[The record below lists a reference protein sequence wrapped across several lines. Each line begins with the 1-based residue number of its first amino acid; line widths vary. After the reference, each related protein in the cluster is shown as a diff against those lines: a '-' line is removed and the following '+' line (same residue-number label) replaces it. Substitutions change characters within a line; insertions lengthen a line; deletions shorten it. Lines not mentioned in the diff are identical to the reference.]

1 MKRSKTQAVY
11 RFLPEMWISE
21 KDDSERAVSAKIKNW
36 NYIKMSDIYEDFIEG
51 EIKRQIKLFGD
62 RGGDISAFDLSP
74 DTHSF
79 SIVETACNEGI
90 PDIIGEISPLVFYCS
105 SCGAVSD
112 LRNPDAVDKYTWKC
126 KNPDC
131 GKWAVKQLQMI
142 YACECGY
149 AQPIKIPHVQGVKN
163 FKFRPNET
171 QYKMFYRSGNSEKPA
186 EFVQICP
193 NCNSRLVPDNANSG
207 RNYKPF
213 TLKVINLVDQRNGQF
228 YKKGIDAQKTIVCRW
243 FDKLSTADYEEI
255 LNNIELAFSDAFKS
269 DAQRRNVKQ
278 QVRALIDAGMLPP
291 EMFESAVNN
300 MLQNAPNTKSVE
312 RYVAICD
319 DLFSRKKTENPVGY
333 AEWLS
338 HFSFKLMQ
346 YDTLKY
352 AKRIITL
359 EEAIQRQ
366 LDMEFIDS
374 PEEVTALNKKMG
386 IANMQV
392 SCDIQIIN
400 CTYGYS
406 RRVADPKNSTNKNC
420 RLKLNAY
427 DRTRD
432 GTANLVYGAKLDTEG
447 ILFEINAISCLDSAE
462 GAMYEIPEH
471 VKPILRKSQ
480 LFTVIPRI
488 YCEQCGSYEI
498 PYCAECGKPMECDEN
513 VRLHCSCGA
522 PFHVQ
527 CFEGHRA
534 CRVENWYIP
543 TSRMYTMI
551 NQNIH
556 AAFKQD
562 TADLVMCIMGS
573 ALYIAQPCIVRTEG
587 VEVFFNQI
595 DCFSRLPATAKE
607 NTKKYAVYLGEKC
620 DGTCSNA
627 KIGRC
632 IADSSMACLPKA
644 FYTLLPGFRPQPHK
658 GLEYGDV
665 AAQIN
670 VGSCAY
676 EMKGIIKK
684 NTMNSGRTSKSV
696 DVLLNTHLLSTSKA
710 GEEIIRQFV
719 EQGLVDN
726 RVDLIAVIA
735 PQYFDNSF
743 KGTLRF
749 LAKLGGKKVMFIEL
763 DDVARLIEGNSAI
776 DV

>member
-21 KDDSERAVSAKIKNW
+21 KGDSERAVSAKIKNW

-51 EIKRQIKLFGD
+51 EVKRQIKLFGD
-62 RGGDISAFDLSP
+62 RGGDISAFDISP

-79 SIVETACNEGI
+79 AIVETACNEGI

-105 SCGAVSD
+105 SCGTVTD
-112 LRNPDAVDKYTWKC
+112 LHNPDAVDKYTWKC

-149 AQPIKIPHVQGVKN
+149 AQPIKVPYVQGVKN
-163 FKFRPNET
+163 FKFRPNES
-171 QYKMFYRSGNSEKPA
+171 QYKMFYRSGNSEKTA

-269 DAQRRNVKQ
+269 DAQRRNVEQ

-312 RYVAICD
+312 RYVAMCD
-319 DLFSRKKTENPVGY
+319 DLFSRKKTEDPVGY

-346 YDTLKY
+346 YDTLRY

-386 IANMQV
+386 IENMQV

-447 ILFEINAISCLDSAE
+447 ILFEISQRKIVEWLYENKIISEEQLPDLDDDVSVKKWFAQYVHSDVISMFGEIDDSEKITKNVFALLHSMSHAFMNAAGELSGLSSNSLTEIILVETASIFIYAQTSQGIPLGALSGMAESNYAYFLRKAFEEAKNCVFDPICTERDDTACSACLIIPEISCNHFNAE
-462 GAMYEIPEH
+462 LG
-471 VKPILRKSQ
+471 RKYLYSIDGVDTP
-480 LFTVIPRI
+480 TV
-488 YCEQCGSYEI
+488 
-498 PYCAECGKPMECDEN
+498 
-513 VRLHCSCGA
+513 
-522 PFHVQ
+522 
-527 CFEGHRA
+527 
-534 CRVENWYIP
+534 
-543 TSRMYTMI
+543 
-551 NQNIH
+551 
-556 AAFKQD
+556 
-562 TADLVMCIMGS
+562 
-573 ALYIAQPCIVRTEG
+573 
-587 VEVFFNQI
+587 
-595 DCFSRLPATAKE
+595 
-607 NTKKYAVYLGEKC
+607 
-620 DGTCSNA
+620 
-627 KIGRC
+627 
-632 IADSSMACLPKA
+632 
-644 FYTLLPGFRPQPHK
+644 GFW
-658 GLEYGDV
+658 
-665 AAQIN
+665 
-670 VGSCAY
+670 
-676 EMKGIIKK
+676 EM
-684 NTMNSGRTSKSV
+684 
-696 DVLLNTHLLSTSKA
+696 
-710 GEEIIRQFV
+710 
-719 EQGLVDN
+719 
-726 RVDLIAVIA
+726 
-735 PQYFDNSF
+735 
-743 KGTLRF
+743 
-749 LAKLGGKKVMFIEL
+749 
-763 DDVARLIEGNSAI
+763 
-776 DV
+776 

>member
-51 EIKRQIKLFGD
+51 EIKRQVKLFGD

-79 SIVETACNEGI
+79 AIVETACNEGI

-243 FDKLSTADYEEI
+243 FDKLSTADYDEI

-366 LDMEFIDS
+366 LDMDFIDS

-432 GTANLVYGAKLDTEG
+432 GTANLVYGVKLDTEG
-447 ILFEINAISCLDSAE
+447 ILFEISQRKIVEWLYENNIISEEQLPDLDDDISVKKWFAQYVHSDVISMFGEIDDSEKITKNVFALLHSMSHAFMNAAGELSGLSSNSLTEIILVETASIFIYAQTSQGIPLGALSGMAESNYAYFLKKAFDEAKNCVFDPICTERDDTACSACLIIPEISCNHFNAE
-462 GAMYEIPEH
+462 LG
-471 VKPILRKSQ
+471 RK
-480 LFTVIPRI
+480 
-488 YCEQCGSYEI
+488 Y
-498 PYCAECGKPMECDEN
+498 
-513 VRLHCSCGA
+513 
-522 PFHVQ
+522 
-527 CFEGHRA
+527 
-534 CRVENWYIP
+534 
-543 TSRMYTMI
+543 
-551 NQNIH
+551 
-556 AAFKQD
+556 
-562 TADLVMCIMGS
+562 
-573 ALYIAQPCIVRTEG
+573 LYS
-587 VEVFFNQI
+587 I
-595 DCFSRLPATAKE
+595 D
-607 NTKKYAVYLGEKC
+607 G
-620 DGTCSNA
+620 
-627 KIGRC
+627 
-632 IADSSMACLPKA
+632 
-644 FYTLLPGFRPQPHK
+644 
-658 GLEYGDV
+658 
-665 AAQIN
+665 
-670 VGSCAY
+670 
-676 EMKGIIKK
+676 
-684 NTMNSGRTSKSV
+684 
-696 DVLLNTHLLSTSKA
+696 
-710 GEEIIRQFV
+710 
-719 EQGLVDN
+719 VDN
-726 RVDLIAVIA
+726 PTVG
-735 PQYFDNSF
+735 FWE
-743 KGTLRF
+743 
-749 LAKLGGKKVMFIEL
+749 M
-763 DDVARLIEGNSAI
+763 
-776 DV
+776 

>member
-51 EIKRQIKLFGD
+51 EIKRQVKLFGD

-79 SIVETACNEGI
+79 AIVETACNEGI

-243 FDKLSTADYEEI
+243 FDKLSTADYDEI

-312 RYVAICD
+312 RYVTMCD
-319 DLFSRKKTENPVGY
+319 DLFSRKKAENPAGY

-386 IANMQV
+386 ITNMQV

-447 ILFEINAISCLDSAE
+447 ILFEISQRKIVEWLYENNIISEEQLPDLDDDVSVKKWFAQYVHSDVISMFGEIDDSEKITKNVFALLHSMSHAFMNAAGELSGLSSNSLTEIILVETASIFIYAQTSQGIPLGALSGMAESNYAFFLKKAFDEAKNCVFDPICTERDDTACSACLIIPEISCNHFNAE
-462 GAMYEIPEH
+462 LG
-471 VKPILRKSQ
+471 RK
-480 LFTVIPRI
+480 
-488 YCEQCGSYEI
+488 Y
-498 PYCAECGKPMECDEN
+498 
-513 VRLHCSCGA
+513 
-522 PFHVQ
+522 
-527 CFEGHRA
+527 
-534 CRVENWYIP
+534 
-543 TSRMYTMI
+543 
-551 NQNIH
+551 
-556 AAFKQD
+556 
-562 TADLVMCIMGS
+562 
-573 ALYIAQPCIVRTEG
+573 LYS
-587 VEVFFNQI
+587 I
-595 DCFSRLPATAKE
+595 D
-607 NTKKYAVYLGEKC
+607 G
-620 DGTCSNA
+620 
-627 KIGRC
+627 
-632 IADSSMACLPKA
+632 
-644 FYTLLPGFRPQPHK
+644 
-658 GLEYGDV
+658 
-665 AAQIN
+665 
-670 VGSCAY
+670 
-676 EMKGIIKK
+676 
-684 NTMNSGRTSKSV
+684 
-696 DVLLNTHLLSTSKA
+696 
-710 GEEIIRQFV
+710 
-719 EQGLVDN
+719 VDN
-726 RVDLIAVIA
+726 PTVG
-735 PQYFDNSF
+735 FWE
-743 KGTLRF
+743 
-749 LAKLGGKKVMFIEL
+749 M
-763 DDVARLIEGNSAI
+763 
-776 DV
+776 

>member
-51 EIKRQIKLFGD
+51 EIKRQVKLFGD

-79 SIVETACNEGI
+79 AIVETACNEGI

-228 YKKGIDAQKTIVCRW
+228 YKKGIDAKKTIVCRW
-243 FDKLSTADYEEI
+243 FDKLSTADYDEI

-447 ILFEINAISCLDSAE
+447 ILFEISQRKIVEWLYENNIISEEQLPDLDDDVSVKKWFAQYVHSDVISMFGEIDDSEKITKNVFALLHSMSHAFMNSAGELSGLSGNSLTEIILVETASIFIYAQTSQGIPLGALSGMAESNYAFFLKKAFDEAKNCVFDPICTERDDTACSACLIIPEISCNHFNAE
-462 GAMYEIPEH
+462 LG
-471 VKPILRKSQ
+471 RK
-480 LFTVIPRI
+480 
-488 YCEQCGSYEI
+488 Y
-498 PYCAECGKPMECDEN
+498 
-513 VRLHCSCGA
+513 
-522 PFHVQ
+522 
-527 CFEGHRA
+527 
-534 CRVENWYIP
+534 
-543 TSRMYTMI
+543 
-551 NQNIH
+551 
-556 AAFKQD
+556 
-562 TADLVMCIMGS
+562 
-573 ALYIAQPCIVRTEG
+573 LYS
-587 VEVFFNQI
+587 I
-595 DCFSRLPATAKE
+595 D
-607 NTKKYAVYLGEKC
+607 G
-620 DGTCSNA
+620 
-627 KIGRC
+627 
-632 IADSSMACLPKA
+632 
-644 FYTLLPGFRPQPHK
+644 
-658 GLEYGDV
+658 
-665 AAQIN
+665 
-670 VGSCAY
+670 
-676 EMKGIIKK
+676 
-684 NTMNSGRTSKSV
+684 
-696 DVLLNTHLLSTSKA
+696 
-710 GEEIIRQFV
+710 
-719 EQGLVDN
+719 VDN
-726 RVDLIAVIA
+726 PTVG
-735 PQYFDNSF
+735 FWE
-743 KGTLRF
+743 
-749 LAKLGGKKVMFIEL
+749 M
-763 DDVARLIEGNSAI
+763 
-776 DV
+776 

>member
-269 DAQRRNVKQ
+269 DAQRRSVKQ

-447 ILFEINAISCLDSAE
+447 ILFEISQRKIVEWLYENNIISEEQLPDLDDDISVKKWFAQYVHSDVISMFGEIDDSEKITKNVFALLHSMSHAFMNSAGELSGLSGNSLTEIILVETASIFIYAQTSQGIPLGALSGMAESNYAYFLKKSFDEAKNCVFDPICTERDDTACSACLIIPEISCNHFNAE
-462 GAMYEIPEH
+462 LG
-471 VKPILRKSQ
+471 RK
-480 LFTVIPRI
+480 
-488 YCEQCGSYEI
+488 Y
-498 PYCAECGKPMECDEN
+498 
-513 VRLHCSCGA
+513 
-522 PFHVQ
+522 
-527 CFEGHRA
+527 
-534 CRVENWYIP
+534 
-543 TSRMYTMI
+543 
-551 NQNIH
+551 
-556 AAFKQD
+556 
-562 TADLVMCIMGS
+562 
-573 ALYIAQPCIVRTEG
+573 LYS
-587 VEVFFNQI
+587 I
-595 DCFSRLPATAKE
+595 D
-607 NTKKYAVYLGEKC
+607 G
-620 DGTCSNA
+620 
-627 KIGRC
+627 
-632 IADSSMACLPKA
+632 
-644 FYTLLPGFRPQPHK
+644 
-658 GLEYGDV
+658 
-665 AAQIN
+665 
-670 VGSCAY
+670 
-676 EMKGIIKK
+676 
-684 NTMNSGRTSKSV
+684 
-696 DVLLNTHLLSTSKA
+696 
-710 GEEIIRQFV
+710 
-719 EQGLVDN
+719 VDN
-726 RVDLIAVIA
+726 PTVG
-735 PQYFDNSF
+735 FWE
-743 KGTLRF
+743 
-749 LAKLGGKKVMFIEL
+749 M
-763 DDVARLIEGNSAI
+763 
-776 DV
+776 

>member
-447 ILFEINAISCLDSAE
+447 ILFEISQRKIVEWLYENNIISEEQLPDLDDDISVKKWFAQYVHSDVISMFGEIDDSEKITKNVFALLHSMSHAFMNSAGELSGLSGNSLTEIILVETASIFIYAQTSQGIPLGALSGMAESNYAYFLKKAFDEAKNCVFDPICTERDDTACSACLIIPEISCNHFNAE
-462 GAMYEIPEH
+462 LG
-471 VKPILRKSQ
+471 RK
-480 LFTVIPRI
+480 
-488 YCEQCGSYEI
+488 Y
-498 PYCAECGKPMECDEN
+498 
-513 VRLHCSCGA
+513 
-522 PFHVQ
+522 
-527 CFEGHRA
+527 
-534 CRVENWYIP
+534 
-543 TSRMYTMI
+543 
-551 NQNIH
+551 
-556 AAFKQD
+556 
-562 TADLVMCIMGS
+562 
-573 ALYIAQPCIVRTEG
+573 LYS
-587 VEVFFNQI
+587 I
-595 DCFSRLPATAKE
+595 D
-607 NTKKYAVYLGEKC
+607 G
-620 DGTCSNA
+620 
-627 KIGRC
+627 
-632 IADSSMACLPKA
+632 
-644 FYTLLPGFRPQPHK
+644 
-658 GLEYGDV
+658 
-665 AAQIN
+665 
-670 VGSCAY
+670 
-676 EMKGIIKK
+676 
-684 NTMNSGRTSKSV
+684 
-696 DVLLNTHLLSTSKA
+696 
-710 GEEIIRQFV
+710 
-719 EQGLVDN
+719 VDN
-726 RVDLIAVIA
+726 STVG
-735 PQYFDNSF
+735 FWE
-743 KGTLRF
+743 
-749 LAKLGGKKVMFIEL
+749 M
-763 DDVARLIEGNSAI
+763 
-776 DV
+776 

>member
-11 RFLPEMWISE
+11 SFLPEMWISE

-269 DAQRRNVKQ
+269 DAQKRNVKQ

-447 ILFEINAISCLDSAE
+447 ILFEISQRKIVEWLYENNIISEEQLPDLDDDVSVKKWFAQYVHSDVISMFGEIDDSEKITKNVFALLHSMSHAFMNSAGELSGLSGNSLTEIILVETASIFIYAQTSQGIPLGALSGMAESNYAYFLKKAFDEAKNCVFDPICTERDDTACSACLIIPEISCNHFNAE
-462 GAMYEIPEH
+462 LG
-471 VKPILRKSQ
+471 RK
-480 LFTVIPRI
+480 
-488 YCEQCGSYEI
+488 Y
-498 PYCAECGKPMECDEN
+498 
-513 VRLHCSCGA
+513 
-522 PFHVQ
+522 
-527 CFEGHRA
+527 
-534 CRVENWYIP
+534 
-543 TSRMYTMI
+543 
-551 NQNIH
+551 
-556 AAFKQD
+556 
-562 TADLVMCIMGS
+562 
-573 ALYIAQPCIVRTEG
+573 LYS
-587 VEVFFNQI
+587 I
-595 DCFSRLPATAKE
+595 D
-607 NTKKYAVYLGEKC
+607 G
-620 DGTCSNA
+620 
-627 KIGRC
+627 
-632 IADSSMACLPKA
+632 
-644 FYTLLPGFRPQPHK
+644 
-658 GLEYGDV
+658 
-665 AAQIN
+665 
-670 VGSCAY
+670 
-676 EMKGIIKK
+676 
-684 NTMNSGRTSKSV
+684 
-696 DVLLNTHLLSTSKA
+696 
-710 GEEIIRQFV
+710 
-719 EQGLVDN
+719 VDN
-726 RVDLIAVIA
+726 PTVG
-735 PQYFDNSF
+735 FWE
-743 KGTLRF
+743 
-749 LAKLGGKKVMFIEL
+749 M
-763 DDVARLIEGNSAI
+763 
-776 DV
+776 

>member
-21 KDDSERAVSAKIKNW
+21 KGDSERAVSAKIKNW

-79 SIVETACNEGI
+79 AIVETACNEGI

-142 YACECGY
+142 YVCECGY
-149 AQPIKIPHVQGVKN
+149 AQPIKIPHVQEVKN

-243 FDKLSTADYEEI
+243 FDELSTADYEEI

-312 RYVAICD
+312 RYVAMCD
-319 DLFSRKKTENPVGY
+319 DLFSRKKAENPVGY

-374 PEEVTALNKKMG
+374 PEEVTALSKKMG

-447 ILFEINAISCLDSAE
+447 ILFEISQRKIVEWLYENNIISEEQLPDLDDDISVKKWFAQYVHSDVISMFGEIDDSEKITKNVFALLHSMSHAFMNSAGELSGLSGNSLTEIILVETASIFIYAQTSQGIPLGALSGMAESNYAYFLKKAFDEAKNCVFDPICTERDDTACSACLIIPEISCNHFNAE
-462 GAMYEIPEH
+462 LG
-471 VKPILRKSQ
+471 RK
-480 LFTVIPRI
+480 
-488 YCEQCGSYEI
+488 Y
-498 PYCAECGKPMECDEN
+498 
-513 VRLHCSCGA
+513 
-522 PFHVQ
+522 
-527 CFEGHRA
+527 
-534 CRVENWYIP
+534 
-543 TSRMYTMI
+543 
-551 NQNIH
+551 
-556 AAFKQD
+556 
-562 TADLVMCIMGS
+562 
-573 ALYIAQPCIVRTEG
+573 LYS
-587 VEVFFNQI
+587 I
-595 DCFSRLPATAKE
+595 D
-607 NTKKYAVYLGEKC
+607 G
-620 DGTCSNA
+620 
-627 KIGRC
+627 
-632 IADSSMACLPKA
+632 
-644 FYTLLPGFRPQPHK
+644 
-658 GLEYGDV
+658 
-665 AAQIN
+665 
-670 VGSCAY
+670 
-676 EMKGIIKK
+676 
-684 NTMNSGRTSKSV
+684 
-696 DVLLNTHLLSTSKA
+696 
-710 GEEIIRQFV
+710 
-719 EQGLVDN
+719 VDN
-726 RVDLIAVIA
+726 PTVG
-735 PQYFDNSF
+735 FWE
-743 KGTLRF
+743 
-749 LAKLGGKKVMFIEL
+749 M
-763 DDVARLIEGNSAI
+763 
-776 DV
+776 

>member
-74 DTHSF
+74 DIHSF
-79 SIVETACNEGI
+79 AIVETACNEGI

-105 SCGAVSD
+105 SCGTVSD

-171 QYKMFYRSGNSEKPA
+171 QYKIFYRSGNSEKPA

-207 RNYKPF
+207 RNYKSF

-243 FDKLSTADYEEI
+243 FDKLSTADYDEI

-312 RYVAICD
+312 RYVAMCD

-386 IANMQV
+386 ITNMQV

-447 ILFEINAISCLDSAE
+447 ILFEISQRKIVEWLYENNIISEEQLPDLDDDISVKKWFAQYVHSDVISMFGEIDDSEKITKNVFALLHSVSHAFMNSAGELSGLSGNSLTEIILVETASIFIYAQTSQGIPLGALSGMAESNYAYFLKKAFDEAKNCVFDPICTERDDTACSACLIIPEISCNHFNAE
-462 GAMYEIPEH
+462 LG
-471 VKPILRKSQ
+471 RK
-480 LFTVIPRI
+480 
-488 YCEQCGSYEI
+488 Y
-498 PYCAECGKPMECDEN
+498 
-513 VRLHCSCGA
+513 
-522 PFHVQ
+522 
-527 CFEGHRA
+527 
-534 CRVENWYIP
+534 
-543 TSRMYTMI
+543 
-551 NQNIH
+551 
-556 AAFKQD
+556 
-562 TADLVMCIMGS
+562 
-573 ALYIAQPCIVRTEG
+573 LYS
-587 VEVFFNQI
+587 I
-595 DCFSRLPATAKE
+595 D
-607 NTKKYAVYLGEKC
+607 G
-620 DGTCSNA
+620 
-627 KIGRC
+627 
-632 IADSSMACLPKA
+632 
-644 FYTLLPGFRPQPHK
+644 
-658 GLEYGDV
+658 
-665 AAQIN
+665 
-670 VGSCAY
+670 
-676 EMKGIIKK
+676 
-684 NTMNSGRTSKSV
+684 
-696 DVLLNTHLLSTSKA
+696 
-710 GEEIIRQFV
+710 
-719 EQGLVDN
+719 VDN
-726 RVDLIAVIA
+726 PTVG
-735 PQYFDNSF
+735 FWE
-743 KGTLRF
+743 
-749 LAKLGGKKVMFIEL
+749 M
-763 DDVARLIEGNSAI
+763 
-776 DV
+776 

>member
-51 EIKRQIKLFGD
+51 EIKRQVKLFGD

-79 SIVETACNEGI
+79 AIVETACNEGI

-243 FDKLSTADYEEI
+243 FDKLSTADYDEI

-312 RYVAICD
+312 RYVAMCE
-319 DLFSRKKTENPVGY
+319 DLFSRKKAENPVGY

-386 IANMQV
+386 ITNMQV

-447 ILFEINAISCLDSAE
+447 ILFEISQRKIVEWLYENNIISEEQLPDLDDDVSVKKWFAQYVHSDVISMFGEIDDSEKITKNVFALLHSMSHAFMNAAGELSGLSSNSLTEIILVETASIFIYAQTSQGIPLGALSGMAESNYAFFLKKAFDEAKNCVFDPICTERDDTACSACLIIPEISCNHFNAE
-462 GAMYEIPEH
+462 LG
-471 VKPILRKSQ
+471 RK
-480 LFTVIPRI
+480 
-488 YCEQCGSYEI
+488 Y
-498 PYCAECGKPMECDEN
+498 
-513 VRLHCSCGA
+513 
-522 PFHVQ
+522 
-527 CFEGHRA
+527 
-534 CRVENWYIP
+534 
-543 TSRMYTMI
+543 
-551 NQNIH
+551 
-556 AAFKQD
+556 
-562 TADLVMCIMGS
+562 
-573 ALYIAQPCIVRTEG
+573 LYS
-587 VEVFFNQI
+587 I
-595 DCFSRLPATAKE
+595 D
-607 NTKKYAVYLGEKC
+607 G
-620 DGTCSNA
+620 
-627 KIGRC
+627 
-632 IADSSMACLPKA
+632 
-644 FYTLLPGFRPQPHK
+644 
-658 GLEYGDV
+658 
-665 AAQIN
+665 
-670 VGSCAY
+670 
-676 EMKGIIKK
+676 
-684 NTMNSGRTSKSV
+684 
-696 DVLLNTHLLSTSKA
+696 
-710 GEEIIRQFV
+710 
-719 EQGLVDN
+719 VDN
-726 RVDLIAVIA
+726 PTVG
-735 PQYFDNSF
+735 FWE
-743 KGTLRF
+743 
-749 LAKLGGKKVMFIEL
+749 M
-763 DDVARLIEGNSAI
+763 
-776 DV
+776 

>member
-21 KDDSERAVSAKIKNW
+21 KGDSGRAVSAKIKNW

-79 SIVETACNEGI
+79 AIVETACNEGI

-105 SCGAVSD
+105 SCGTVSD

-312 RYVAICD
+312 RYVAMCD

-374 PEEVTALNKKMG
+374 PEEVTALSKKMG

-447 ILFEINAISCLDSAE
+447 ILFEISQRKIVEWLYENNIISEEQLPDLDDDISVKKWFAQYVHSDVISMFGEIDDSEKITKNVFALLHSMSHAFMNSAGELSGLSGNSLTEIILVETASIFIYAQTSQGIPLGALSGMAESNYAYFLKKAFDEAKNCVFDPICTERDDTACSACLIIPEISCNHFNAE
-462 GAMYEIPEH
+462 LG
-471 VKPILRKSQ
+471 RK
-480 LFTVIPRI
+480 
-488 YCEQCGSYEI
+488 Y
-498 PYCAECGKPMECDEN
+498 
-513 VRLHCSCGA
+513 
-522 PFHVQ
+522 
-527 CFEGHRA
+527 
-534 CRVENWYIP
+534 
-543 TSRMYTMI
+543 
-551 NQNIH
+551 
-556 AAFKQD
+556 
-562 TADLVMCIMGS
+562 
-573 ALYIAQPCIVRTEG
+573 LYS
-587 VEVFFNQI
+587 I
-595 DCFSRLPATAKE
+595 D
-607 NTKKYAVYLGEKC
+607 G
-620 DGTCSNA
+620 
-627 KIGRC
+627 
-632 IADSSMACLPKA
+632 
-644 FYTLLPGFRPQPHK
+644 
-658 GLEYGDV
+658 
-665 AAQIN
+665 
-670 VGSCAY
+670 
-676 EMKGIIKK
+676 
-684 NTMNSGRTSKSV
+684 
-696 DVLLNTHLLSTSKA
+696 
-710 GEEIIRQFV
+710 
-719 EQGLVDN
+719 VDN
-726 RVDLIAVIA
+726 PTVG
-735 PQYFDNSF
+735 FWE
-743 KGTLRF
+743 
-749 LAKLGGKKVMFIEL
+749 M
-763 DDVARLIEGNSAI
+763 
-776 DV
+776 

>member
-21 KDDSERAVSAKIKNW
+21 KGDSERAVSAKIKNW

-79 SIVETACNEGI
+79 AIVETACNEGI

-105 SCGAVSD
+105 SCGTVSD

-312 RYVAICD
+312 RYVAMCD

-374 PEEVTALNKKMG
+374 PEEVTALSKKMG

-447 ILFEINAISCLDSAE
+447 ILFEISQRKIVEWLYENNIISEEQLPDLDDDISVKKWFAQYVHSDVISMFGEIDDSEKITKNVFALLHSMSHAFMNSAGELSGLSGNSLTEIILVETASIFIYAQTSQGIPLGALSGMAESNYAYFLKKAFDEAKNCVFDPICTERDDTACSACLIIPEISCNHFNAE
-462 GAMYEIPEH
+462 LG
-471 VKPILRKSQ
+471 RK
-480 LFTVIPRI
+480 
-488 YCEQCGSYEI
+488 Y
-498 PYCAECGKPMECDEN
+498 
-513 VRLHCSCGA
+513 
-522 PFHVQ
+522 
-527 CFEGHRA
+527 
-534 CRVENWYIP
+534 
-543 TSRMYTMI
+543 
-551 NQNIH
+551 
-556 AAFKQD
+556 
-562 TADLVMCIMGS
+562 
-573 ALYIAQPCIVRTEG
+573 LYS
-587 VEVFFNQI
+587 I
-595 DCFSRLPATAKE
+595 D
-607 NTKKYAVYLGEKC
+607 G
-620 DGTCSNA
+620 
-627 KIGRC
+627 
-632 IADSSMACLPKA
+632 
-644 FYTLLPGFRPQPHK
+644 
-658 GLEYGDV
+658 
-665 AAQIN
+665 
-670 VGSCAY
+670 
-676 EMKGIIKK
+676 
-684 NTMNSGRTSKSV
+684 
-696 DVLLNTHLLSTSKA
+696 
-710 GEEIIRQFV
+710 
-719 EQGLVDN
+719 VDN
-726 RVDLIAVIA
+726 PTVG
-735 PQYFDNSF
+735 FW
-743 KGTLRF
+743 K
-749 LAKLGGKKVMFIEL
+749 M
-763 DDVARLIEGNSAI
+763 
-776 DV
+776 

>member
-79 SIVETACNEGI
+79 AIVETACNEGI

-312 RYVAICD
+312 RYVAMCD

-386 IANMQV
+386 ITNMQV

-447 ILFEINAISCLDSAE
+447 ILFEISQRKIVEWLYENNIISEEQLPDLDDDISVKKWFAQYVHSDVISMFGEIDDSEKITKNVFALLHSMSHAFMNSAGELSGLSGNSLTEIILVETASIFIYAQTSQGIPLGALSGMAESNYAYFLKKAFDEAKNCVFDPICTERDDTACSACLIIPEISCNHFNAE
-462 GAMYEIPEH
+462 LG
-471 VKPILRKSQ
+471 RK
-480 LFTVIPRI
+480 
-488 YCEQCGSYEI
+488 Y
-498 PYCAECGKPMECDEN
+498 
-513 VRLHCSCGA
+513 
-522 PFHVQ
+522 
-527 CFEGHRA
+527 
-534 CRVENWYIP
+534 
-543 TSRMYTMI
+543 
-551 NQNIH
+551 
-556 AAFKQD
+556 
-562 TADLVMCIMGS
+562 
-573 ALYIAQPCIVRTEG
+573 LYS
-587 VEVFFNQI
+587 I
-595 DCFSRLPATAKE
+595 D
-607 NTKKYAVYLGEKC
+607 G
-620 DGTCSNA
+620 
-627 KIGRC
+627 
-632 IADSSMACLPKA
+632 
-644 FYTLLPGFRPQPHK
+644 
-658 GLEYGDV
+658 
-665 AAQIN
+665 
-670 VGSCAY
+670 
-676 EMKGIIKK
+676 
-684 NTMNSGRTSKSV
+684 
-696 DVLLNTHLLSTSKA
+696 
-710 GEEIIRQFV
+710 
-719 EQGLVDN
+719 VDN
-726 RVDLIAVIA
+726 PTVG
-735 PQYFDNSF
+735 FWE
-743 KGTLRF
+743 
-749 LAKLGGKKVMFIEL
+749 M
-763 DDVARLIEGNSAI
+763 
-776 DV
+776 

>member
-21 KDDSERAVSAKIKNW
+21 KGDSERAVSAKIKNW

-79 SIVETACNEGI
+79 AIVETACNEGI

-105 SCGAVSD
+105 SCGTVSD

-171 QYKMFYRSGNSEKPA
+171 QYKMFYRSGNSEKTA

-300 MLQNAPNTKSVE
+300 MLQNAPNTKNVE
-312 RYVAICD
+312 RYVAMCD

-406 RRVADPKNSTNKNC
+406 RRVSDPKNSTNKNC

-447 ILFEINAISCLDSAE
+447 ILFEISQRKIVEWLYENNIISEEQLPDLDDDISVKKWFAQYVHSDVISMFGEIDDSEKITKNVFALLHSMSHAFMNSAGELSGLSGNSLTEIILVETASIFIYAQTSQGIPLGALSGMAESNYAYFLKKAFDEAKNCVFDPICTERDDTACSACLIIPEISCNHFNAE
-462 GAMYEIPEH
+462 LG
-471 VKPILRKSQ
+471 RK
-480 LFTVIPRI
+480 
-488 YCEQCGSYEI
+488 Y
-498 PYCAECGKPMECDEN
+498 
-513 VRLHCSCGA
+513 
-522 PFHVQ
+522 
-527 CFEGHRA
+527 
-534 CRVENWYIP
+534 
-543 TSRMYTMI
+543 
-551 NQNIH
+551 
-556 AAFKQD
+556 
-562 TADLVMCIMGS
+562 
-573 ALYIAQPCIVRTEG
+573 LYS
-587 VEVFFNQI
+587 I
-595 DCFSRLPATAKE
+595 D
-607 NTKKYAVYLGEKC
+607 G
-620 DGTCSNA
+620 
-627 KIGRC
+627 
-632 IADSSMACLPKA
+632 
-644 FYTLLPGFRPQPHK
+644 
-658 GLEYGDV
+658 
-665 AAQIN
+665 
-670 VGSCAY
+670 
-676 EMKGIIKK
+676 
-684 NTMNSGRTSKSV
+684 
-696 DVLLNTHLLSTSKA
+696 
-710 GEEIIRQFV
+710 
-719 EQGLVDN
+719 VDN
-726 RVDLIAVIA
+726 PTVG
-735 PQYFDNSF
+735 FWE
-743 KGTLRF
+743 
-749 LAKLGGKKVMFIEL
+749 M
-763 DDVARLIEGNSAI
+763 
-776 DV
+776 

>member
-21 KDDSERAVSAKIKNW
+21 KGDSERAVSAKIKNW

-79 SIVETACNEGI
+79 AIVETACNEGI

-105 SCGAVSD
+105 SCGTVSD

-171 QYKMFYRSGNSEKPA
+171 QYKMFYRSGNSEKTA

-300 MLQNAPNTKSVE
+300 MLQNAPNTKNVE
-312 RYVAICD
+312 WYVAMCD

-447 ILFEINAISCLDSAE
+447 ILFEISQRKIVEWLYENNIISEEQLPDLDDDISVKKWFAQYVHSDVISMFGEIDDSEKITKNVFALLHSMSHAFMNSAGELSGLSGNSLTEIILVETASIFIYAQTSQGIPLGALSGMAESNYAYFLKKAFDEAKNCVFDPICTERDDTACSACLIIPEISCNHFNAE
-462 GAMYEIPEH
+462 LG
-471 VKPILRKSQ
+471 RK
-480 LFTVIPRI
+480 
-488 YCEQCGSYEI
+488 Y
-498 PYCAECGKPMECDEN
+498 
-513 VRLHCSCGA
+513 
-522 PFHVQ
+522 
-527 CFEGHRA
+527 
-534 CRVENWYIP
+534 
-543 TSRMYTMI
+543 
-551 NQNIH
+551 
-556 AAFKQD
+556 
-562 TADLVMCIMGS
+562 
-573 ALYIAQPCIVRTEG
+573 LYS
-587 VEVFFNQI
+587 I
-595 DCFSRLPATAKE
+595 D
-607 NTKKYAVYLGEKC
+607 G
-620 DGTCSNA
+620 
-627 KIGRC
+627 
-632 IADSSMACLPKA
+632 
-644 FYTLLPGFRPQPHK
+644 
-658 GLEYGDV
+658 
-665 AAQIN
+665 
-670 VGSCAY
+670 
-676 EMKGIIKK
+676 
-684 NTMNSGRTSKSV
+684 
-696 DVLLNTHLLSTSKA
+696 
-710 GEEIIRQFV
+710 
-719 EQGLVDN
+719 VDN
-726 RVDLIAVIA
+726 PTVG
-735 PQYFDNSF
+735 FWE
-743 KGTLRF
+743 
-749 LAKLGGKKVMFIEL
+749 M
-763 DDVARLIEGNSAI
+763 
-776 DV
+776 

>member
-11 RFLPEMWISE
+11 RFLPVMWISE

-447 ILFEINAISCLDSAE
+447 ILFEISQRKIVEWLYENNIISEEQLPDLDDDISVKKWFAQYVHSDVISMFGEIDDSEKITKNVFALLHSMSHAFMNSAGELSGLSGNSLTEIILVETASIFIYAQTSQGIPLGALSGMAESNYAYFLKKAFDEAKNCVFDPICTERDDTACSACLIIPEISCNHFNAE
-462 GAMYEIPEH
+462 LG
-471 VKPILRKSQ
+471 RK
-480 LFTVIPRI
+480 
-488 YCEQCGSYEI
+488 Y
-498 PYCAECGKPMECDEN
+498 
-513 VRLHCSCGA
+513 
-522 PFHVQ
+522 
-527 CFEGHRA
+527 
-534 CRVENWYIP
+534 
-543 TSRMYTMI
+543 
-551 NQNIH
+551 
-556 AAFKQD
+556 
-562 TADLVMCIMGS
+562 
-573 ALYIAQPCIVRTEG
+573 LYS
-587 VEVFFNQI
+587 I
-595 DCFSRLPATAKE
+595 D
-607 NTKKYAVYLGEKC
+607 G
-620 DGTCSNA
+620 
-627 KIGRC
+627 
-632 IADSSMACLPKA
+632 
-644 FYTLLPGFRPQPHK
+644 
-658 GLEYGDV
+658 
-665 AAQIN
+665 
-670 VGSCAY
+670 
-676 EMKGIIKK
+676 
-684 NTMNSGRTSKSV
+684 
-696 DVLLNTHLLSTSKA
+696 
-710 GEEIIRQFV
+710 
-719 EQGLVDN
+719 VDN
-726 RVDLIAVIA
+726 PTVG
-735 PQYFDNSF
+735 FWE
-743 KGTLRF
+743 
-749 LAKLGGKKVMFIEL
+749 M
-763 DDVARLIEGNSAI
+763 
-776 DV
+776 

>member
-1 MKRSKTQAVY
+1 
-11 RFLPEMWISE
+11 
-21 KDDSERAVSAKIKNW
+21 
-36 NYIKMSDIYEDFIEG
+36 MSDIYEDFIEG

-243 FDKLSTADYEEI
+243 FDKLSTADYDEI

-269 DAQRRNVKQ
+269 NAQRRNVKQ

-312 RYVAICD
+312 RYVAMCD
-319 DLFSRKKTENPVGY
+319 DLFSRKKAENPVGY

-386 IANMQV
+386 ITNMQV

-447 ILFEINAISCLDSAE
+447 ILFEISQRKIVEWLYENNIISEEQLPDLDDDVSVKKWFAQYVHSDVISMFGEIDDSEKITKNVFALLHSMSHAFMNAAGELSGLSSNSLTEIILVETASIFIYAQTSQGIPLGALSGMAESNYAYFLKKAFDETKNCVFDPICTERDDTACSACLIIPEISCNHFNAE
-462 GAMYEIPEH
+462 LG
-471 VKPILRKSQ
+471 RK
-480 LFTVIPRI
+480 
-488 YCEQCGSYEI
+488 Y
-498 PYCAECGKPMECDEN
+498 
-513 VRLHCSCGA
+513 
-522 PFHVQ
+522 
-527 CFEGHRA
+527 
-534 CRVENWYIP
+534 
-543 TSRMYTMI
+543 
-551 NQNIH
+551 
-556 AAFKQD
+556 
-562 TADLVMCIMGS
+562 
-573 ALYIAQPCIVRTEG
+573 LYS
-587 VEVFFNQI
+587 I
-595 DCFSRLPATAKE
+595 D
-607 NTKKYAVYLGEKC
+607 G
-620 DGTCSNA
+620 
-627 KIGRC
+627 
-632 IADSSMACLPKA
+632 
-644 FYTLLPGFRPQPHK
+644 
-658 GLEYGDV
+658 
-665 AAQIN
+665 
-670 VGSCAY
+670 
-676 EMKGIIKK
+676 
-684 NTMNSGRTSKSV
+684 
-696 DVLLNTHLLSTSKA
+696 
-710 GEEIIRQFV
+710 
-719 EQGLVDN
+719 VDN
-726 RVDLIAVIA
+726 PTVG
-735 PQYFDNSF
+735 FWE
-743 KGTLRF
+743 
-749 LAKLGGKKVMFIEL
+749 M
-763 DDVARLIEGNSAI
+763 
-776 DV
+776 

>member
-11 RFLPEMWISE
+11 SFLPEMWISE

-269 DAQRRNVKQ
+269 DAQKRNVKQ

-386 IANMQV
+386 IANIQV

-447 ILFEINAISCLDSAE
+447 ILFEISQRKIVEWLYENNIISEEQLPDLDDDISVKKWFAQYVHSDVISMFGEIDDSEKITKNVFALLHSMSHAFMNSAGELSGLSGNSLTEIILVETASIFIYAQTSQGIPLGALSGMAESNYAYFLKKAFDEAKNCVFDPICTERDDTACSACLIIPEISCNHFNAE
-462 GAMYEIPEH
+462 LG
-471 VKPILRKSQ
+471 RK
-480 LFTVIPRI
+480 
-488 YCEQCGSYEI
+488 Y
-498 PYCAECGKPMECDEN
+498 
-513 VRLHCSCGA
+513 
-522 PFHVQ
+522 
-527 CFEGHRA
+527 
-534 CRVENWYIP
+534 
-543 TSRMYTMI
+543 
-551 NQNIH
+551 
-556 AAFKQD
+556 
-562 TADLVMCIMGS
+562 
-573 ALYIAQPCIVRTEG
+573 LYS
-587 VEVFFNQI
+587 I
-595 DCFSRLPATAKE
+595 D
-607 NTKKYAVYLGEKC
+607 G
-620 DGTCSNA
+620 
-627 KIGRC
+627 
-632 IADSSMACLPKA
+632 
-644 FYTLLPGFRPQPHK
+644 
-658 GLEYGDV
+658 
-665 AAQIN
+665 
-670 VGSCAY
+670 
-676 EMKGIIKK
+676 
-684 NTMNSGRTSKSV
+684 
-696 DVLLNTHLLSTSKA
+696 
-710 GEEIIRQFV
+710 
-719 EQGLVDN
+719 VDN
-726 RVDLIAVIA
+726 PTVG
-735 PQYFDNSF
+735 FWE
-743 KGTLRF
+743 
-749 LAKLGGKKVMFIEL
+749 M
-763 DDVARLIEGNSAI
+763 
-776 DV
+776 

>member
-79 SIVETACNEGI
+79 AIVETACNEGI
-90 PDIIGEISPLVFYCS
+90 PDVIGEISPLVFYCS

-243 FDKLSTADYEEI
+243 FDKLSTADYDEI

-312 RYVAICD
+312 RYVAMCD

-386 IANMQV
+386 ITNMQV

-447 ILFEINAISCLDSAE
+447 ILFEISQRKIVEWLYENNIISEEQLPDLDDDVSVKKWFAQYVHSDVISMFGEIDDSEKITKNVFALLHSMSHAFMNAAGELSGLSSNSLTEIILVETASIFIYAQTSQGIPLGALSGMAESNYAYFLKKAFDEAKNCVFDPICTERDDTACSACLIIPEISCNHFNAE
-462 GAMYEIPEH
+462 LG
-471 VKPILRKSQ
+471 RK
-480 LFTVIPRI
+480 
-488 YCEQCGSYEI
+488 Y
-498 PYCAECGKPMECDEN
+498 
-513 VRLHCSCGA
+513 
-522 PFHVQ
+522 
-527 CFEGHRA
+527 
-534 CRVENWYIP
+534 
-543 TSRMYTMI
+543 
-551 NQNIH
+551 
-556 AAFKQD
+556 
-562 TADLVMCIMGS
+562 
-573 ALYIAQPCIVRTEG
+573 LYS
-587 VEVFFNQI
+587 I
-595 DCFSRLPATAKE
+595 D
-607 NTKKYAVYLGEKC
+607 G
-620 DGTCSNA
+620 
-627 KIGRC
+627 
-632 IADSSMACLPKA
+632 
-644 FYTLLPGFRPQPHK
+644 
-658 GLEYGDV
+658 
-665 AAQIN
+665 
-670 VGSCAY
+670 
-676 EMKGIIKK
+676 
-684 NTMNSGRTSKSV
+684 
-696 DVLLNTHLLSTSKA
+696 
-710 GEEIIRQFV
+710 
-719 EQGLVDN
+719 VDN
-726 RVDLIAVIA
+726 PTVG
-735 PQYFDNSF
+735 FWE
-743 KGTLRF
+743 
-749 LAKLGGKKVMFIEL
+749 M
-763 DDVARLIEGNSAI
+763 
-776 DV
+776 

>member
-21 KDDSERAVSAKIKNW
+21 KGDSERAVSAKIKNW

-79 SIVETACNEGI
+79 AIVETACNEGI

-105 SCGAVSD
+105 SCGTVSD

-269 DAQRRNVKQ
+269 DAQRQNVKQ

-312 RYVAICD
+312 RYVAMCD

-374 PEEVTALNKKMG
+374 PAEVTALNKKMG

-447 ILFEINAISCLDSAE
+447 ILFEISQRKIVEWLYENNIISEEQLPDLDDDISVKKWFAQYVHSDVISMFGEIDDSEKITKNVFALLHSMSHAFMNSAGELSGLSGNSLTEIILVETASIFIYAQTSQGIPLGALSGMAESNYAYFLKKAFDEAKNCVFDPICTERDDTACSACLIIPEISCNHFNAE
-462 GAMYEIPEH
+462 LG
-471 VKPILRKSQ
+471 RK
-480 LFTVIPRI
+480 
-488 YCEQCGSYEI
+488 Y
-498 PYCAECGKPMECDEN
+498 
-513 VRLHCSCGA
+513 
-522 PFHVQ
+522 
-527 CFEGHRA
+527 
-534 CRVENWYIP
+534 
-543 TSRMYTMI
+543 
-551 NQNIH
+551 
-556 AAFKQD
+556 
-562 TADLVMCIMGS
+562 
-573 ALYIAQPCIVRTEG
+573 LYS
-587 VEVFFNQI
+587 I
-595 DCFSRLPATAKE
+595 D
-607 NTKKYAVYLGEKC
+607 G
-620 DGTCSNA
+620 
-627 KIGRC
+627 
-632 IADSSMACLPKA
+632 
-644 FYTLLPGFRPQPHK
+644 
-658 GLEYGDV
+658 
-665 AAQIN
+665 
-670 VGSCAY
+670 
-676 EMKGIIKK
+676 
-684 NTMNSGRTSKSV
+684 
-696 DVLLNTHLLSTSKA
+696 
-710 GEEIIRQFV
+710 
-719 EQGLVDN
+719 VDN
-726 RVDLIAVIA
+726 PTVG
-735 PQYFDNSF
+735 FWE
-743 KGTLRF
+743 
-749 LAKLGGKKVMFIEL
+749 M
-763 DDVARLIEGNSAI
+763 
-776 DV
+776 

>member
-21 KDDSERAVSAKIKNW
+21 KGDSERAVSAKIKNW
-36 NYIKMSDIYEDFIEG
+36 NYIKMSGIYEDFIEG

-62 RGGDISAFDLSP
+62 RGGDISAFDISP

-79 SIVETACNEGI
+79 TIVETACNEGI

-105 SCGAVSD
+105 SCGTVTD

-149 AQPIKIPHVQGVKN
+149 AQPIKVPYVQGVKD

-243 FDKLSTADYEEI
+243 FEKLSTADYEEI
-255 LNNIELAFSDAFKS
+255 LDNIELAFSDAFKS
-269 DAQRRNVKQ
+269 NAQRRNVEQ

-312 RYVAICD
+312 RYVAMCD
-319 DLFSRKKTENPVGY
+319 DLFARKKAEDPAGY
-333 AEWLS
+333 TEWLS

-359 EEAIQRQ
+359 EEAIKRQ

-374 PEEVTALNKKMG
+374 PEEITALNDKLG

-447 ILFEINAISCLDSAE
+447 ILFEISQRRIIEWLYENKIIGEEQLPDLDDDVSVKKWFAEYVHSDVITMFGEIDDSEKITKNVFALLHSMSHAFINAAGELSGLSSNSLTEIILVETASIFIYAQTSQGIPLGALSGMAESNYAYFLKKAFDETKNCVFDPICTERDDTACSACLIIPEISCNHFNAE
-462 GAMYEIPEH
+462 LG
-471 VKPILRKSQ
+471 RKYLYSIDG
-480 LFTVIPRI
+480 V
-488 YCEQCGSYEI
+488 
-498 PYCAECGKPMECDEN
+498 
-513 VRLHCSCGA
+513 
-522 PFHVQ
+522 
-527 CFEGHRA
+527 
-534 CRVENWYIP
+534 
-543 TSRMYTMI
+543 
-551 NQNIH
+551 
-556 AAFKQD
+556 D
-562 TADLVMCIMGS
+562 T
-573 ALYIAQPCIVRTEG
+573 
-587 VEVFFNQI
+587 
-595 DCFSRLPATAKE
+595 PA
-607 NTKKYAVYLGEKC
+607 V
-620 DGTCSNA
+620 
-627 KIGRC
+627 
-632 IADSSMACLPKA
+632 
-644 FYTLLPGFRPQPHK
+644 GFW
-658 GLEYGDV
+658 
-665 AAQIN
+665 
-670 VGSCAY
+670 
-676 EMKGIIKK
+676 EM
-684 NTMNSGRTSKSV
+684 
-696 DVLLNTHLLSTSKA
+696 
-710 GEEIIRQFV
+710 
-719 EQGLVDN
+719 
-726 RVDLIAVIA
+726 
-735 PQYFDNSF
+735 
-743 KGTLRF
+743 
-749 LAKLGGKKVMFIEL
+749 
-763 DDVARLIEGNSAI
+763 
-776 DV
+776 

>member
-11 RFLPEMWISE
+11 SFLPEMWISE
-21 KDDSERAVSAKIKNW
+21 KDDSERAVSAKIKNR

-269 DAQRRNVKQ
+269 DAQKRNVKQ

-447 ILFEINAISCLDSAE
+447 ILFEISQRKIVEWLYENNIISEEQLPDLDDDISVKKWFAQYVHSDVISMFGEIDDSEKNTKNVFALLHSMSHAFMNSAGELSGLSGNSLTEIILVETASIFIYAQTSQGIPLGALSGMAESNYAYFLKKAFDEAKNCVFDPICTERDDTACSACLIIPEISCNHFNAE
-462 GAMYEIPEH
+462 LG
-471 VKPILRKSQ
+471 RK
-480 LFTVIPRI
+480 
-488 YCEQCGSYEI
+488 Y
-498 PYCAECGKPMECDEN
+498 
-513 VRLHCSCGA
+513 
-522 PFHVQ
+522 
-527 CFEGHRA
+527 
-534 CRVENWYIP
+534 
-543 TSRMYTMI
+543 
-551 NQNIH
+551 
-556 AAFKQD
+556 
-562 TADLVMCIMGS
+562 
-573 ALYIAQPCIVRTEG
+573 LYS
-587 VEVFFNQI
+587 I
-595 DCFSRLPATAKE
+595 D
-607 NTKKYAVYLGEKC
+607 G
-620 DGTCSNA
+620 
-627 KIGRC
+627 
-632 IADSSMACLPKA
+632 
-644 FYTLLPGFRPQPHK
+644 
-658 GLEYGDV
+658 
-665 AAQIN
+665 
-670 VGSCAY
+670 
-676 EMKGIIKK
+676 
-684 NTMNSGRTSKSV
+684 
-696 DVLLNTHLLSTSKA
+696 
-710 GEEIIRQFV
+710 
-719 EQGLVDN
+719 VDN
-726 RVDLIAVIA
+726 PTVG
-735 PQYFDNSF
+735 FWE
-743 KGTLRF
+743 
-749 LAKLGGKKVMFIEL
+749 M
-763 DDVARLIEGNSAI
+763 
-776 DV
+776 

>member
-1 MKRSKTQAVY
+1 MKRSKTQAVF

-79 SIVETACNEGI
+79 AIVETACNEGI

-105 SCGAVSD
+105 SCGTVSD

-312 RYVAICD
+312 RYVAMCD

-374 PEEVTALNKKMG
+374 PEEVTALSKKMG

-447 ILFEINAISCLDSAE
+447 ILFEISQRKIVEWLYENNIISEEQLPDLDDDISVKKWFAQYVHSDVIPMFGEIDDSEKITKNVFALLHSMSHAFMNSAGELSGLSGNSLTEIILVETASIFIYAQTSQGIPLGALSGMAESNYAYFLKKAFDEARNCVFDPICTERDDTACSACLIIPEISCNHFNAE
-462 GAMYEIPEH
+462 LG
-471 VKPILRKSQ
+471 RK
-480 LFTVIPRI
+480 
-488 YCEQCGSYEI
+488 Y
-498 PYCAECGKPMECDEN
+498 
-513 VRLHCSCGA
+513 
-522 PFHVQ
+522 
-527 CFEGHRA
+527 
-534 CRVENWYIP
+534 
-543 TSRMYTMI
+543 
-551 NQNIH
+551 
-556 AAFKQD
+556 
-562 TADLVMCIMGS
+562 
-573 ALYIAQPCIVRTEG
+573 LYS
-587 VEVFFNQI
+587 I
-595 DCFSRLPATAKE
+595 D
-607 NTKKYAVYLGEKC
+607 G
-620 DGTCSNA
+620 
-627 KIGRC
+627 
-632 IADSSMACLPKA
+632 
-644 FYTLLPGFRPQPHK
+644 
-658 GLEYGDV
+658 
-665 AAQIN
+665 
-670 VGSCAY
+670 
-676 EMKGIIKK
+676 
-684 NTMNSGRTSKSV
+684 
-696 DVLLNTHLLSTSKA
+696 
-710 GEEIIRQFV
+710 
-719 EQGLVDN
+719 VDN
-726 RVDLIAVIA
+726 PTVG
-735 PQYFDNSF
+735 FWE
-743 KGTLRF
+743 
-749 LAKLGGKKVMFIEL
+749 M
-763 DDVARLIEGNSAI
+763 
-776 DV
+776 

>member
-21 KDDSERAVSAKIKNW
+21 KGDSERAVSAKIKNW

-79 SIVETACNEGI
+79 AIVETACNEGI

-243 FDKLSTADYEEI
+243 FDKLSTADYDEI

-312 RYVAICD
+312 RYVAMCD

-386 IANMQV
+386 ITNMQV

-447 ILFEINAISCLDSAE
+447 ILFEISQRKIVEWLYENNIISEEQLPDLDDDVSVKKWFAQYVHSDVISMFGEIDDSEKITKNVFALLHSMSHAFMNSAGELSGLSGNSLTEIILVETASIFIYAQTSQGIPLGALSGMAESNYAYFLKKAFDEAKNCVFDPICTERDDTACSACLIIPEISCNHFNAE
-462 GAMYEIPEH
+462 LG
-471 VKPILRKSQ
+471 RK
-480 LFTVIPRI
+480 
-488 YCEQCGSYEI
+488 Y
-498 PYCAECGKPMECDEN
+498 
-513 VRLHCSCGA
+513 
-522 PFHVQ
+522 
-527 CFEGHRA
+527 
-534 CRVENWYIP
+534 
-543 TSRMYTMI
+543 
-551 NQNIH
+551 
-556 AAFKQD
+556 
-562 TADLVMCIMGS
+562 
-573 ALYIAQPCIVRTEG
+573 LYS
-587 VEVFFNQI
+587 I
-595 DCFSRLPATAKE
+595 D
-607 NTKKYAVYLGEKC
+607 G
-620 DGTCSNA
+620 
-627 KIGRC
+627 
-632 IADSSMACLPKA
+632 
-644 FYTLLPGFRPQPHK
+644 
-658 GLEYGDV
+658 
-665 AAQIN
+665 
-670 VGSCAY
+670 
-676 EMKGIIKK
+676 
-684 NTMNSGRTSKSV
+684 
-696 DVLLNTHLLSTSKA
+696 
-710 GEEIIRQFV
+710 
-719 EQGLVDN
+719 VDN
-726 RVDLIAVIA
+726 PTVG
-735 PQYFDNSF
+735 FWE
-743 KGTLRF
+743 
-749 LAKLGGKKVMFIEL
+749 M
-763 DDVARLIEGNSAI
+763 
-776 DV
+776 

>member
-21 KDDSERAVSAKIKNW
+21 KGDSERAVSAKIKNW
-36 NYIKMSDIYEDFIEG
+36 NYIKMSGIYEDFIEG

-62 RGGDISAFDLSP
+62 RGGDISAFDISP

-79 SIVETACNEGI
+79 AIVETACNEGI

-105 SCGAVSD
+105 SCGTVTD

-149 AQPIKIPHVQGVKN
+149 AQPIKVPYVQGVKD

-243 FDKLSTADYEEI
+243 CEKLSTADYEEI
-255 LNNIELAFSDAFKS
+255 LDNIELAFSDAFKS
-269 DAQRRNVKQ
+269 NAQRRNVEQ

-312 RYVAICD
+312 RYVAMCD
-319 DLFSRKKTENPVGY
+319 DLFARKKAEDPAGY
-333 AEWLS
+333 TEWLS

-359 EEAIQRQ
+359 EEAIKRQ

-374 PEEVTALNKKMG
+374 PEEITALNDKLG

-447 ILFEINAISCLDSAE
+447 ILFEISQRRIIEWLYENKIIGEEQLPDLDDDVSVKKWFAEYVHSDVITMFGEIDDSEKITKNVFALLHSMSHAFMNAAGELSGLSSNSLAEIILVETASIFIYAQTSQGIPLGALSGMAESNYAYFLKKAFDETKNCVFDPICTERDDTACSACLIIPEISCNHFNAE
-462 GAMYEIPEH
+462 LG
-471 VKPILRKSQ
+471 RKYLYSIDG
-480 LFTVIPRI
+480 V
-488 YCEQCGSYEI
+488 
-498 PYCAECGKPMECDEN
+498 
-513 VRLHCSCGA
+513 
-522 PFHVQ
+522 
-527 CFEGHRA
+527 
-534 CRVENWYIP
+534 
-543 TSRMYTMI
+543 
-551 NQNIH
+551 
-556 AAFKQD
+556 D
-562 TADLVMCIMGS
+562 T
-573 ALYIAQPCIVRTEG
+573 
-587 VEVFFNQI
+587 
-595 DCFSRLPATAKE
+595 PA
-607 NTKKYAVYLGEKC
+607 V
-620 DGTCSNA
+620 
-627 KIGRC
+627 
-632 IADSSMACLPKA
+632 
-644 FYTLLPGFRPQPHK
+644 GFW
-658 GLEYGDV
+658 
-665 AAQIN
+665 
-670 VGSCAY
+670 
-676 EMKGIIKK
+676 EM
-684 NTMNSGRTSKSV
+684 
-696 DVLLNTHLLSTSKA
+696 
-710 GEEIIRQFV
+710 
-719 EQGLVDN
+719 
-726 RVDLIAVIA
+726 
-735 PQYFDNSF
+735 
-743 KGTLRF
+743 
-749 LAKLGGKKVMFIEL
+749 
-763 DDVARLIEGNSAI
+763 
-776 DV
+776 

>member
-447 ILFEINAISCLDSAE
+447 ILFEISQRKIVEWLYENNIISEEQLPDLDDDISVKKWFAQYVHSDVISMF
-462 GAMYEIPEH
+462 GEIDDSE
-471 VKPILRKSQ
+471 KITK
-480 LFTVIPRI
+480 
-488 YCEQCGSYEI
+488 
-498 PYCAECGKPMECDEN
+498 N
-513 VRLHCSCGA
+513 VFALLHSMS
-522 PFHVQ
+522 H
-527 CFEGHRA
+527 
-534 CRVENWYIP
+534 
-543 TSRMYTMI
+543 
-551 NQNIH
+551 
-556 AAFKQD
+556 
-562 TADLVMCIMGS
+562 
-573 ALYIAQPCIVRTEG
+573 
-587 VEVFFNQI
+587 
-595 DCFSRLPATAKE
+595 
-607 NTKKYAVYLGEKC
+607 LGEKC

>member
-21 KDDSERAVSAKIKNW
+21 KGDSERAVSAKIKNW

-79 SIVETACNEGI
+79 AIVETACNEGI

-105 SCGAVSD
+105 SCGTVSD

-171 QYKMFYRSGNSEKPA
+171 QYKMFYRSGNSEKTA

-300 MLQNAPNTKSVE
+300 MLQNAPNTKNVE
-312 RYVAICD
+312 RYVAMCD

-447 ILFEINAISCLDSAE
+447 ILFEISQRKIVEWLYENNIISEEQLPDLDDDISVKKWFAQYVHSDVISMFGEIDDSEKITKNVFALLHSMSHAFMNSAGE
-462 GAMYEIPEH
+462 LSGLSGNSLTEIILVETASIFIYAQTSQGIPLGALSGM
-471 VKPILRKSQ
+471 
-480 LFTVIPRI
+480 
-488 YCEQCGSYEI
+488 
-498 PYCAECGKPMECDEN
+498 AESN
-513 VRLHCSCGA
+513 
-522 PFHVQ
+522 
-527 CFEGHRA
+527 
-534 CRVENWYIP
+534 
-543 TSRMYTMI
+543 
-551 NQNIH
+551 
-556 AAFKQD
+556 
-562 TADLVMCIMGS
+562 
-573 ALYIAQPCIVRTEG
+573 
-587 VEVFFNQI
+587 
-595 DCFSRLPATAKE
+595 
-607 NTKKYAVYLGEKC
+607 YAYFLK
-620 DGTCSNA
+620 
-627 KIGRC
+627 
-632 IADSSMACLPKA
+632 KA
-644 FYTLLPGFRPQPHK
+644 FD
-658 GLEYGDV
+658 E
-665 AAQIN
+665 A
-670 VGSCAY
+670 
-676 EMKGIIKK
+676 K
-684 NTMNSGRTSKSV
+684 NCV
-696 DVLLNTHLLSTSKA
+696 
-710 GEEIIRQFV
+710 
-719 EQGLVDN
+719 
-726 RVDLIAVIA
+726 
-735 PQYFDNSF
+735 FDPIC
-743 KGTLRF
+743 T
-749 LAKLGGKKVMFIEL
+749 EL
-763 DDVARLIEGNSAI
+763 DDTACSACLIIPEISCNHFNAELGRKYLYSI
-776 DV
+776 DGVDNPTVGFWEM

>member
-51 EIKRQIKLFGD
+51 EIKRQVKLFGD

-79 SIVETACNEGI
+79 AIVETACNEGI

-243 FDKLSTADYEEI
+243 FDKLSTADYDEI

-312 RYVAICD
+312 RYVAMCD
-319 DLFSRKKTENPVGY
+319 DLFSRKKAENPVGY

-386 IANMQV
+386 ITNMQV

-447 ILFEINAISCLDSAE
+447 ILFEISQRKIVEWLYENNIISEEQLPDLDDDVSVKKWFAQYVHSDVISMFGEIDDSEKITKNVFVLLHSMSHAFMNAAGELSGLSSNSLTEIILVETASIFIYAQTSQGIPLGALSGMAESNYAFFLKKAFDEAKNCVFDPICTERDDTACSACLIIPEISCNHFNAE
-462 GAMYEIPEH
+462 LG
-471 VKPILRKSQ
+471 RK
-480 LFTVIPRI
+480 
-488 YCEQCGSYEI
+488 Y
-498 PYCAECGKPMECDEN
+498 
-513 VRLHCSCGA
+513 
-522 PFHVQ
+522 
-527 CFEGHRA
+527 
-534 CRVENWYIP
+534 
-543 TSRMYTMI
+543 
-551 NQNIH
+551 
-556 AAFKQD
+556 
-562 TADLVMCIMGS
+562 
-573 ALYIAQPCIVRTEG
+573 LYS
-587 VEVFFNQI
+587 I
-595 DCFSRLPATAKE
+595 D
-607 NTKKYAVYLGEKC
+607 G
-620 DGTCSNA
+620 
-627 KIGRC
+627 
-632 IADSSMACLPKA
+632 
-644 FYTLLPGFRPQPHK
+644 
-658 GLEYGDV
+658 
-665 AAQIN
+665 
-670 VGSCAY
+670 
-676 EMKGIIKK
+676 
-684 NTMNSGRTSKSV
+684 
-696 DVLLNTHLLSTSKA
+696 
-710 GEEIIRQFV
+710 
-719 EQGLVDN
+719 VDN
-726 RVDLIAVIA
+726 PTVG
-735 PQYFDNSF
+735 FWE
-743 KGTLRF
+743 
-749 LAKLGGKKVMFIEL
+749 M
-763 DDVARLIEGNSAI
+763 
-776 DV
+776 

>member
-447 ILFEINAISCLDSAE
+447 ILFEISQRKIVEWLYENNIISEEQLPDLDDDISVKKWFAQYVHSDVISMFGEIDDSEKITKNVFALLHSMSHAFMNSAGE
-462 GAMYEIPEH
+462 LSGLSGNSLTEIILVETASIFIYAQTSQGIPLGALSGM
-471 VKPILRKSQ
+471 
-480 LFTVIPRI
+480 
-488 YCEQCGSYEI
+488 
-498 PYCAECGKPMECDEN
+498 AESN
-513 VRLHCSCGA
+513 
-522 PFHVQ
+522 
-527 CFEGHRA
+527 
-534 CRVENWYIP
+534 
-543 TSRMYTMI
+543 
-551 NQNIH
+551 
-556 AAFKQD
+556 
-562 TADLVMCIMGS
+562 
-573 ALYIAQPCIVRTEG
+573 
-587 VEVFFNQI
+587 
-595 DCFSRLPATAKE
+595 
-607 NTKKYAVYLGEKC
+607 YAYFLK
-620 DGTCSNA
+620 
-627 KIGRC
+627 
-632 IADSSMACLPKA
+632 KA
-644 FYTLLPGFRPQPHK
+644 FD
-658 GLEYGDV
+658 E
-665 AAQIN
+665 A
-670 VGSCAY
+670 
-676 EMKGIIKK
+676 K
-684 NTMNSGRTSKSV
+684 NCV
-696 DVLLNTHLLSTSKA
+696 
-710 GEEIIRQFV
+710 
-719 EQGLVDN
+719 
-726 RVDLIAVIA
+726 
-735 PQYFDNSF
+735 FD
-743 KGTLRF
+743 
-749 LAKLGGKKVMFIEL
+749 
-763 DDVARLIEGNSAI
+763 
-776 DV
+776 

>member
-1 MKRSKTQAVY
+1 
-11 RFLPEMWISE
+11 MWISE

-269 DAQRRNVKQ
+269 DAQKRNVKQ

-447 ILFEINAISCLDSAE
+447 ILFEISQRKIVEWLYENNIISEEQLPDLDDDISVKKWFAQYVHSDVISMFGEIDDSEKITKNVFALLHSMSHAFMNSAGELSGLSGNSLTEIILVETASIFIYAQTSQGIPLGALSGMAESNYAYFLKKAFDEAKNCVFDPICTERDDTACSACLIIPEISCNHFNAE
-462 GAMYEIPEH
+462 LG
-471 VKPILRKSQ
+471 RK
-480 LFTVIPRI
+480 
-488 YCEQCGSYEI
+488 Y
-498 PYCAECGKPMECDEN
+498 
-513 VRLHCSCGA
+513 
-522 PFHVQ
+522 
-527 CFEGHRA
+527 
-534 CRVENWYIP
+534 
-543 TSRMYTMI
+543 
-551 NQNIH
+551 
-556 AAFKQD
+556 
-562 TADLVMCIMGS
+562 
-573 ALYIAQPCIVRTEG
+573 LYS
-587 VEVFFNQI
+587 I
-595 DCFSRLPATAKE
+595 D
-607 NTKKYAVYLGEKC
+607 G
-620 DGTCSNA
+620 
-627 KIGRC
+627 
-632 IADSSMACLPKA
+632 
-644 FYTLLPGFRPQPHK
+644 
-658 GLEYGDV
+658 
-665 AAQIN
+665 
-670 VGSCAY
+670 
-676 EMKGIIKK
+676 
-684 NTMNSGRTSKSV
+684 
-696 DVLLNTHLLSTSKA
+696 
-710 GEEIIRQFV
+710 
-719 EQGLVDN
+719 VDN
-726 RVDLIAVIA
+726 PTVG
-735 PQYFDNSF
+735 FWE
-743 KGTLRF
+743 
-749 LAKLGGKKVMFIEL
+749 M
-763 DDVARLIEGNSAI
+763 
-776 DV
+776 

>member
-79 SIVETACNEGI
+79 AIVETACNEGI

-243 FDKLSTADYEEI
+243 FDKLSTADYDEI

-300 MLQNAPNTKSVE
+300 MLQNAPNTKSIE
-312 RYVAICD
+312 RYVAMCD
-319 DLFSRKKTENPVGY
+319 DLFSRKKAENPVGY

-386 IANMQV
+386 ITNMQV

-447 ILFEINAISCLDSAE
+447 ILFEISQRKIVEWLYENNIISEEQLPDLDDDVSVKKWFAQYVHSDVISMFGEIDDSEKITKNVFALLHSMSHAFMNAAGELSGLSSNSLTEIILVETASIFIYAQTSQGIPLGALSGMAESNYAYFLKKAFDETKNCVFDPICTERDDTACSACLIIPEISCNHFNAE
-462 GAMYEIPEH
+462 LG
-471 VKPILRKSQ
+471 RK
-480 LFTVIPRI
+480 
-488 YCEQCGSYEI
+488 Y
-498 PYCAECGKPMECDEN
+498 
-513 VRLHCSCGA
+513 
-522 PFHVQ
+522 
-527 CFEGHRA
+527 
-534 CRVENWYIP
+534 
-543 TSRMYTMI
+543 
-551 NQNIH
+551 
-556 AAFKQD
+556 
-562 TADLVMCIMGS
+562 
-573 ALYIAQPCIVRTEG
+573 LYS
-587 VEVFFNQI
+587 I
-595 DCFSRLPATAKE
+595 D
-607 NTKKYAVYLGEKC
+607 G
-620 DGTCSNA
+620 
-627 KIGRC
+627 
-632 IADSSMACLPKA
+632 
-644 FYTLLPGFRPQPHK
+644 
-658 GLEYGDV
+658 
-665 AAQIN
+665 
-670 VGSCAY
+670 
-676 EMKGIIKK
+676 
-684 NTMNSGRTSKSV
+684 
-696 DVLLNTHLLSTSKA
+696 
-710 GEEIIRQFV
+710 
-719 EQGLVDN
+719 VDN
-726 RVDLIAVIA
+726 PTVG
-735 PQYFDNSF
+735 FWE
-743 KGTLRF
+743 
-749 LAKLGGKKVMFIEL
+749 M
-763 DDVARLIEGNSAI
+763 
-776 DV
+776 